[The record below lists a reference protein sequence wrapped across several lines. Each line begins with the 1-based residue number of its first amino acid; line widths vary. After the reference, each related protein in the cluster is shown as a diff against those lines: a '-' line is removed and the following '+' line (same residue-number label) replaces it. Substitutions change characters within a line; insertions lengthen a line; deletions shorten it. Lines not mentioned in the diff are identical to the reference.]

1 MFRPRGNYLGKE
13 CDMRK
18 LVHRRITRLLFNSL
32 LMLCITV
39 CTAAFGQSR
48 QISAVARGTSTQM
61 GRIVNID
68 IRINSLSTAA
78 DQGILLEAFQAN
90 GSEGVANALDKMR
103 SKGRIAI
110 TGTVGYDLNYIRR
123 FKMPDGSVK
132 IRFVTDRPITF
143 GEHWYA
149 TRTVDYQLSMGEIII
164 RPGKGKSTGTL
175 MPATRLRLNKKGE
188 LELETYQNPW
198 ELVNIKVWK

>member
-1 MFRPRGNYLGKE
+1 
-13 CDMRK
+13 MRN
-18 LVHRRITRLLFNSL
+18 LVHRLTKRAVLNSIL
-32 LMLCITV
+32 ICLAA
-39 CTAAFGQSR
+39 CTAAFGQPR
-48 QISAVARGTSTQM
+48 QISATARGTSTQM
-61 GRIVNID
+61 GRIVTVD
-68 IRINSLSTAA
+68 IHINSLSTQA
-78 DQGILLEAFQAN
+78 DQGILLEAFQAD

-103 SKGRIAI
+103 SKGRIAL

-149 TRTVDYQLSMGEIII
+149 TRTVDYQLSLGEIII

-175 MPATRLRLNKKGE
+175 MPATRLRINTKGE
-188 LELETYQNPW
+188 LEHETYQNPW
-198 ELVNIKVWK
+198 ELVNIRVWK

>member
-1 MFRPRGNYLGKE
+1 
-13 CDMRK
+13 MRE
-18 LVHRRITRLLFNSL
+18 LVHRRTVSVLFLNSV
-32 LMLCITV
+32 LMLCLAA
-39 CTAAFGQSR
+39 CTAAFGQTR
-48 QISAVARGTSTQM
+48 QISATARGTSTQL

-68 IRINSLSTAA
+68 IHINSLSTAA
-78 DQGILLEAFQAN
+78 DQGILLEAFQAS

-103 SKGRIAI
+103 SKGRVSI
-110 TGTVGYDLNYIRR
+110 TGTVGYDLHYIRR

-143 GEHWYA
+143 GEHWYS
-149 TRTVDYQLSMGEIII
+149 TRSVDYQLSLGEVII

-198 ELVNIKVWK
+198 ELTNIRVWK

>member
-1 MFRPRGNYLGKE
+1 
-13 CDMRK
+13 MRE
-18 LVHRRITRLLFNSL
+18 LVHRRTVSVLFLNSV
-32 LMLCITV
+32 LMLCLAA
-39 CTAAFGQSR
+39 CTAAFGQTR
-48 QISAVARGTSTQM
+48 QISATARGTSTQL

-68 IRINSLSTAA
+68 IHINSLSTAA
-78 DQGILLEAFQAN
+78 DQGILLEAFQAS

-103 SKGRIAI
+103 SKGRVSI
-110 TGTVGYDLNYIRR
+110 TGTVGYDLHYIRR

-143 GEHWYA
+143 GEHWYS
-149 TRTVDYQLSMGEIII
+149 TRTVDYQLSLGEVII

-198 ELVNIKVWK
+198 ELTNIRVWK

>member
-1 MFRPRGNYLGKE
+1 
-13 CDMRK
+13 MRD
-18 LVHRRITRLLFNSL
+18 LVHRRITPVLLNSVL
-32 LMLCITV
+32 ILCLAA
-39 CTAAFGQSR
+39 CTAAFGQSKH
-48 QISAVARGTSTQM
+48 ISATARGTSTQM

-68 IRINSLSTAA
+68 IRINSLSTPA

-103 SKGRIAI
+103 SKGRIAL

-123 FKMPDGSVK
+123 FKMPDGSIK
-132 IRFVTDRPITF
+132 IRFVTDRPIYF
-143 GEHWYA
+143 GEHWYSG
-149 TRTVDYQLSMGEIII
+149 RTLDYQLSVGEIII

-175 MPATRLRLNKKGE
+175 MPATRLRINKKGE

-198 ELVNIKVWK
+198 ELVNIKVWN